1 MILNV
6 LKSNEFSKLF
16 KTVLI
21 IEEDNISI
29 EQNCLIKSHT
39 LENVPLRN
47 YLIGSEGD
55 FKIINY
61 LESRRFEKF
70 ENYILTDESN
80 ELFIKQGIK
89 IYSKDHLEKV
99 FNIKSKDLSDKEVEK
114 LRDKFYEKFT
124 SKLKT
129 EKFCFPY
136 VKTKNISKFIIN
148 DSDIEL
154 YLPKDISNLERP
166 RTEDILLENRI
177 LISRTSDKFKAVF
190 IKENSDRI
198 YPTAHINTIKLS
210 NSDYYFYTAILNS
223 KIIEYYLKVKF
234 WQRINAGFP
243 RVNQDSILQIPIPLN
258 KNIEI
263 VEKITEL
270 SKQLT
275 NKDVKFEEKEQEL
288 NSLIYNLYG
297 IGIIEKQRINDFFIK
312 DKEPV
317 KTKELE
323 NYANEFC
330 EYFSDFLN
338 SETKIVT
345 DVFNEE
351 NLVKGISIVKIYFG
365 NKGLEYPKS
374 QKVGRALLFELLKY
388 TDQASILSLKKRL
401 YGENS
406 IYIIKDNLK
415 KSWSLTKAN
424 EDAIDELNKIFK
436 HKSKKN

>member
-1 MILNV
+1 M
-6 LKSNEFSKLF
+6 
-16 KTVLI
+16 
-21 IEEDNISI
+21 
-29 EQNCLIKSHT
+29 
-39 LENVPLRN
+39 
-47 YLIGSEGD
+47 
-55 FKIINY
+55 
-61 LESRRFEKF
+61 
-70 ENYILTDESN
+70 
-80 ELFIKQGIK
+80 
-89 IYSKDHLEKV
+89 
-99 FNIKSKDLSDKEVEK
+99 
-114 LRDKFYEKFT
+114 
-124 SKLKT
+124 
-129 EKFCFPY
+129 
-136 VKTKNISKFIIN
+136 
-148 DSDIEL
+148 
-154 YLPKDISNLERP
+154 
-166 RTEDILLENRI
+166 
-177 LISRTSDKFKAVF
+177 
-190 IKENSDRI
+190 
-198 YPTAHINTIKLS
+198 
-210 NSDYYFYTAILNS
+210 
-223 KIIEYYLKVKF
+223 KVKF

-406 IYIIKDNLK
+406 IYIIKGNLK